1 MANTFKN
8 KVFNGESS
16 LANSD
21 MAVYTVPSSTTTVVI
36 GLTLANTST
45 AQITAD
51 IKLNA
56 GDMVFL
62 AKDIPIPAA
71 SSFEYM
77 AGNKIV
83 METGH
88 SLIVQSDTA
97 NSLDTVASIMEITG
111 CLFLVIQ

>member
-8 KVFNGESS
+8 KVFNGDSS

-21 MAVYTVPSSTTTVVI
+21 MAVFTVPSSTTTVVI
-36 GLTLANTST
+36 GLTLANTGST
-45 AQITAD
+45 QILAD

-56 GDMVFL
+56 GQVVFL
-62 AKDIPIPAA
+62 AKDIPIPVG

-88 SLIVQSDTA
+88 SLIVQSSVA
-97 NSLDTVASIMEITG
+97 NSLDTVASIMEIT
-111 CLFLVIQ
+111 

>member
-8 KVFNGESS
+8 KVFNGSNTT
-16 LANSD
+16 ANSD
-21 MAVYTVPSSTTTVVI
+21 MTVYTVPSSTTTVVI
-36 GLTLANTST
+36 GLTLSNTSSS
-45 AQITAD
+45 QITVD

-56 GDMVFL
+56 GQVVHL

-77 AGNKIV
+77 GGNKIV

-88 SLIVQSDTA
+88 SLILQSDTA
-97 NSLDTVASIMEITG
+97 NSLDTVASIMEIT
-111 CLFLVIQ
+111 